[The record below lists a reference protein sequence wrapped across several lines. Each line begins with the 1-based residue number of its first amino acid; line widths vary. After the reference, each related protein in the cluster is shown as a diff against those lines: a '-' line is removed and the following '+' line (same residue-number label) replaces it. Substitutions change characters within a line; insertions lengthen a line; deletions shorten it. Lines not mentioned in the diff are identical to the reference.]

1 MRKSQ
6 RNQNNYVMY
15 AGVGERQKKRMA
27 IVGIAEFTIG
37 STGIRGTLNNLEV
50 KETKSNE

>member
-27 IVGIAEFTIG
+27 IGVIVEFTIT
-37 STGIRGTLNNLEV
+37 SIKIRGTLNNLGE
-50 KETKSNE
+50 EDE